1 MGKRKAPSAAI
12 PDVQWSD
19 DMIWQLIDK
28 IERNENRVVLLGK
41 RQKSNVSGKT
51 SGDSKVAVYQRIGA
65 AVLPTYHT
73 INAVATGD

>member
-19 DMIWQLIDK
+19 DLIWQLINQ
-28 IERNENRVVLLGK
+28 IERNENWVVLLGK
-41 RQKSNVSGKT
+41 RQKSDKT
-51 SGDSKVAVYQRIGA
+51 SSDSKVAVYQRIGA
-65 AVLPTYHT
+65 AILPTYHA

>member
-12 PDVQWSD
+12 LDVQWSD
-19 DMIWQLIDK
+19 NMIWQLIDQ
-28 IERNENRVVLLGK
+28 IERNENWVVLLGK
-41 RQKSNVSGKT
+41 QQKSDKM